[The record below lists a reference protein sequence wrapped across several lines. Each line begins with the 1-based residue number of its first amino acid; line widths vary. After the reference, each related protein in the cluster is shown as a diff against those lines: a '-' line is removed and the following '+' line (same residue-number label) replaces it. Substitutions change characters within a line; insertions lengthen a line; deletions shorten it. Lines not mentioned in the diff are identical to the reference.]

1 MKFALL
7 AAAVAADCSVVQT
20 AAPADATNK
29 KTCVAATG
37 ETLATATYKAPATV
51 GTKTGTCTAYTVG
64 GVTTYYVF
72 SECTAAK
79 TATINWYTDTA
90 CATAATT
97 AKNDW
102 KEGCDA
108 TTGNKYAITNPS
120 GAMLIKGTAVLALSA
135 LAAMQ

>member
-37 ETLATATYKAPATV
+37 ETLATVTYKAPATV
-51 GTKTGTCTAYTVG
+51 GTKTGTC
-64 GVTTYYVF
+64 
-72 SECTAAK
+72 
-79 TATINWYTDTA
+79 NWYTDAA

-120 GAMLIKGTAVLALSA
+120 GAMLLKGTAVLALSA

>member
-79 TATINWYTDTA
+79 TATINWYTDAA

-97 AKNDW
+97 A
-102 KEGCDA
+102 
-108 TTGNKYAITNPS
+108 NKYAITNPS
-120 GAMLIKGTAVLALSA
+120 GAMLLKGTAVLSLCPRRH
-135 LAAMQ
+135 AM